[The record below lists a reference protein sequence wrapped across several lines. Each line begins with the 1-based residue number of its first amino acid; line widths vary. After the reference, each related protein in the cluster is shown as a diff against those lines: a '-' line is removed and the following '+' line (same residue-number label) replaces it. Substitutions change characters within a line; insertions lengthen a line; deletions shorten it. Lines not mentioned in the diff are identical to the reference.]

1 MKSLG
6 SRTTT
11 NSPVPQ
17 AVMGPWVNALKSFQ
31 YQNDFS
37 IFFPN
42 VQAFDITDKTDQ
54 KRMYVKRLFSGGDHS
69 FAFATPN
76 NSESY
81 DDRAV
86 EYVLLS
92 NSYQISLACLNYK

>member
-1 MKSLG
+1 
-6 SRTTT
+6 
-11 NSPVPQ
+11 
-17 AVMGPWVNALKSFQ
+17 MGECIGIIPTSKRVYNLL
-31 YQNDFS
+31 
-37 IFFPN
+37 FFFN
-42 VQAFDITDKTDQ
+42 TQAFDITDKTDQ

-86 EYVLLS
+86 EYVSSAPQKLS
-92 NSYQISLACLNYK
+92 LSRLS